1 MKRDLFI
8 IMFISSI
15 LIFPMTVE
23 EIFDKVDEN
32 MVYKNMKFTARM
44 NILEYNENRELSMD
58 IFMRDENN
66 ILIEILAS
74 SSGHTNR
81 FMKKNDQMWLYIPNA
96 GKAIRIKG
104 HMLKEGFMGSDFS
117 YEDMSENR
125 KTNDLYN
132 MELLSEDTL
141 YIIKLTA
148 KSSDAPYKMKMV
160 YVKKDIFIPIREEI
174 YSSSERLLKELIINE
189 YKKIGEKYIPISMLM
204 YDKLKQNS
212 KTEIVYENIEMNA
225 GIDDKYFQKS
235 YFER

>member
-1 MKRDLFI
+1 MKRNLLI

-15 LIFPMTVE
+15 FIFSMTVE

-32 MVYKNMKFTARM
+32 MIYKNMKFTAKM
-44 NILEYNENRELSMD
+44 NIFEHNENRELSMD

-66 ILIEILAS
+66 ILIEIFAS

-148 KSSDAPYKMKMV
+148 KSSDAPYKIKMV

-189 YKKIGEKYIPISMLM
+189 YKKIGEKYIPTSMLM

>member
-1 MKRDLFI
+1 
-8 IMFISSI
+8 
-15 LIFPMTVE
+15 MTVE

-32 MVYKNMKFTARM
+32 MIYKNMKFTAKM
-44 NILEYNENRELSMD
+44 NIFEHNENRELSMD

-66 ILIEILAS
+66 ILIEIFAS

-141 YIIKLTA
+141 YIIKCYKFFY
-148 KSSDAPYKMKMV
+148 KS
-160 YVKKDIFIPIREEI
+160 R
-174 YSSSERLLKELIINE
+174 
-189 YKKIGEKYIPISMLM
+189 
-204 YDKLKQNS
+204 
-212 KTEIVYENIEMNA
+212 
-225 GIDDKYFQKS
+225 
-235 YFER
+235 